1 MIKRELVIDCKSGG
15 TRAAVLEDGEL
26 VELHLESGEPER
38 QTETLYYGRIQAVRP
53 SVHAAFVEIGQ
64 ELNAFLP
71 LENDMKLKSGDM
83 LIVQGVAKQTTQ
95 SKGLRVSTRVNLTGQ
110 GLVLI
115 PGEIGVHIS
124 KKVKNPEMRARL
136 TEIGREICP
145 PNCAVIIRT
154 ASENVTAEQ
163 LREEAES
170 LLKMWQ
176 EACQK
181 AKGMVKPGI
190 LIRPEPLAVRLIRDL
205 ARNLERVVLNDKT
218 EYEAICRMQQEGR
231 LPQETRIEYV
241 DEQRTLLFDAFNLE
255 TPIDKALK
263 KRVWLPCGGYLIF
276 DFAEA
281 LTVIDVNSGKMVASK
296 NMEETA
302 LRVNLEAVKEI
313 ARQIRLRDVGGIII
327 VDLIDMDK
335 DKNKQLVLSALKDA
349 VKNDRMPVKIEDI
362 TRLGLLE
369 MTRKRK
375 GEQLRRALRTTCS
388 VCSGSGELLSEDEIA
403 RRALRQA
410 RRMALAGQRGPFV
423 ICLAE
428 KAVKILQTLPQPE
441 NCPPIYALSVS
452 GYREKF
458 SVIQPGEGEMPEQA
472 VALQKETNQSTE
484 KK

>member
-458 SVIQPGEGEMPEQA
+458 SVMQPGEGEMPEQA

-484 KK
+484 IE

>member
-1 MIKRELVIDCKSGG
+1 
-15 TRAAVLEDGEL
+15 
-26 VELHLESGEPER
+26 
-38 QTETLYYGRIQAVRP
+38 
-53 SVHAAFVEIGQ
+53 
-64 ELNAFLP
+64 
-71 LENDMKLKSGDM
+71 
-83 LIVQGVAKQTTQ
+83 
-95 SKGLRVSTRVNLTGQ
+95 
-110 GLVLI
+110 
-115 PGEIGVHIS
+115 
-124 KKVKNPEMRARL
+124 
-136 TEIGREICP
+136 
-145 PNCAVIIRT
+145 
-154 ASENVTAEQ
+154 
-163 LREEAES
+163 
-170 LLKMWQ
+170 
-176 EACQK
+176 
-181 AKGMVKPGI
+181 
-190 LIRPEPLAVRLIRDL
+190 
-205 ARNLERVVLNDKT
+205 
-218 EYEAICRMQQEGR
+218 
-231 LPQETRIEYV
+231 
-241 DEQRTLLFDAFNLE
+241 
-255 TPIDKALK
+255 
-263 KRVWLPCGGYLIF
+263 
-276 DFAEA
+276 
-281 LTVIDVNSGKMVASK
+281 
-296 NMEETA
+296 MEETA

-458 SVIQPGEGEMPEQA
+458 SVMQPGEGEMPEQA

>member
-95 SKGLRVSTRVNLTGQ
+95 SKGLRVSMRVNLTGQ

-428 KAVKILQTLPQPE
+428 KAMKILQTLPQPE

-458 SVIQPGEGEMPEQA
+458 SVMQPGEGEMPEQA

-484 KK
+484 IE

>member
-1 MIKRELVIDCKSGG
+1 MKRELIIDCKSGG

-26 VELHLESGEPER
+26 VELHLENGEPER
-38 QTETLYYGRIQAVRP
+38 QTETLYYGRVQAVRP

-71 LENDMKLKSGDM
+71 LEDGVKLKSGDM

-115 PGEIGVHIS
+115 PGETGVHIS
-124 KKVKNPEMRARL
+124 KKVKNSEMRARL
-136 TEIGREICP
+136 AEIGHEICP
-145 PNCAVIIRT
+145 PDCAVIIRT

-163 LREEAES
+163 LHEEAEV
-170 LLKMWQ
+170 LLKVWQ
-176 EACQK
+176 EACQR
-181 AKGMVKPGI
+181 AKGMVKPGV
-190 LIRPEPLAVRLIRDL
+190 LIKPEPLAVRLMRDL
-205 ARNLERVVLNDKT
+205 ARNLERVVLNDKA
-218 EYEAICRMQQEGR
+218 EYDALGQMQQEGR
-231 LPQETRIEYV
+231 LPRETQIEYA
-241 DEQRTLLFDAFNLE
+241 DEQKTLLFDAFNLE

-281 LTVIDVNSGKMVASK
+281 LTVIDVNSGKMVTGKS
-296 NMEETA
+296 MEETA

-313 ARQIRLRDVGGIII
+313 AQQIRLRDVGGIII
-327 VDLIDMDK
+327 ADLIDMEK
-335 DKNKQLVLSALKDA
+335 DKNRQLVLSALKDA
-349 VKNDRMPVKIEDI
+349 AKNDRMPVKIEGI

-388 VCSGSGELLSEDEIA
+388 VCSGSGELLSEEEIA

-428 KAVKILQTLPQPE
+428 QAAKILQTLSQPE
-441 NCPPIYALSVS
+441 NCPQVYAVPM
-452 GYREKF
+452 GRYREKF
-458 SVIQPGEGEMPEQA
+458 SVMQPGEGEMPEQA
-472 VALQKETNQSTE
+472 VALQKKPLTE
-484 KK
+484 E

>member
-281 LTVIDVNSGKMVASK
+281 LTVIDVNSGKMVAGK

-428 KAVKILQTLPQPE
+428 KAMKILQTLPQPE

-458 SVIQPGEGEMPEQA
+458 SVMQPGEGEMPEQA

-484 KK
+484 IE